1 MLKDFTVEIDGLRNN
16 IKVAKDNYLS
26 SLGEVEPDR
35 ARIDCIREDLH
46 RLFRISKKNQAIIQE
61 TIFSAVG
68 GGGTR
73 QP

>member
-1 MLKDFTVEIDGLRNN
+1 MEIEGLRNN
-16 IKVAKDNYLS
+16 IKVAKDNYLN

-46 RLFRISKKNQAIIQE
+46 RLFRISRKNQAIVEQ
-61 TIFSAVG
+61 TIFSAL

-73 QP
+73 QPEQQRQ